1 MLQMLTLSQEDVV
14 NAYLSKKILRMLKS
28 SLEKS
33 NCDTMQQLIKKK
45 KPGKKVEKG
54 KERQMLTCL
63 KKMLPASLMSWSM
76 ARIAGKLDWRYQ
88 SISRSSGW

>member
-1 MLQMLTLSQEDVV
+1 MLTLSKEDVV

-45 KPGKKVEKG
+45 TLDQKLK
-54 KERQMLTCL
+54 KERKGRCL
-63 KKMLPASLMSWSM
+63 PV
-76 ARIAGKLDWRYQ
+76 
-88 SISRSSGW
+88 